1 MKGNIPYFDC
11 YHVTREGNVYSKY
24 RDRVIWRK
32 MAKRKKNNGY
42 LIVSLRN
49 NKGIKYTFNI
59 HRLVALTYIPNP
71 DNLPIVMHLDNDIHN
86 NQVINLKWGTGSDNI
101 KQAFRDGRIKTTYK
115 PGKGPGLKGEN
126 HPMSKL
132 TYNQRKEI
140 ESLYRTGKYTMRKLS
155 IKYNVSRVTI
165 GNCVKL
171 FKQR

>member
-1 MKGNIPYFDC
+1 MRSHLTLPGFNG
-11 YHVTREGNVYSKY
+11 RY
-24 RDRVIWRK
+24 RIYTTGKVWDKHLKVFLIARP
-32 MAKRKKNNGY
+32 NSTGY
-42 LIVSLRN
+42 LRVRLYDGKR
-49 NKGIKYTFNI
+49 YFI

-71 DNLPIVMHLDNDIHN
+71 DNLPIVMYLDNDIHN

-155 IKYNVSRVTI
+155 IRYNVSRVTI